1 MYMIP
6 PSDILTAGLETICY
20 GFTAIAAVVSYVLM
34 WR

>member
-6 PSDILTAGLETICY
+6 PGDMLTAGFELICC